1 MAPAKPPFDPL
12 PTEPLLWRLR
22 NAPKTPPPPVFHS
35 SDLMGMIVAAT
46 AKPSRWSGA
55 GSRQAAVAPSAVGTA
70 ALATAGRSGVA
81 RIAFKKG
88 VRPQAARP
96 EPSPY
101 LSGTPP
107 PDLHRP
113 HLLRMPFAA
122 PDDEPPDPLEIRL
135 LRPQGQVAMPHHLP
149 ARVHEPQ
156 LGFGPSPSRG
166 GRDRPSSE
174 HSMIGCLFWLVFCR
188 KTLKLKTKKIK
199 LGCNRPGSA
208 ARSAAQ

>member
-1 MAPAKPPFDPL
+1 MAPDKPPFDPL
-12 PTEPLLWRLR
+12 PTEPPLWRLR

-55 GSRQAAVAPSAVGTA
+55 GSRQAAVAPSADGTA
-70 ALATAGRSGVA
+70 ARATAGRSGVA

-88 VRPQAARP
+88 VRPQTARP

-101 LSGTPP
+101 LSATPP

-113 HLLRMPFAA
+113 HPLRMPFAA

-135 LRPQGQVAMPHHLP
+135 LRPQGQVAIPHHLP
-149 ARVHEPQ
+149 ALVHEPQ
-156 LGFGPSPSRG
+156 LRVRPQPLPGRTRSPLVRAFHDRLLVLAGFLPQNPQ
-166 GRDRPSSE
+166 
-174 HSMIGCLFWLVFCR
+174 
-188 KTLKLKTKKIK
+188 
-199 LGCNRPGSA
+199 A
-208 ARSAAQ
+208 

>member
-12 PTEPLLWRLR
+12 PTEPPLWRLR
-22 NAPKTPPPPVFHS
+22 NALKTPPPPVFHS
-35 SDLMGMIVAAT
+35 SDLTGMIIAAT
-46 AKPSRWSGA
+46 AKPSRWRGA

-88 VRPQAARP
+88 VRPQAARR

-135 LRPQGQVAMPHHLP
+135 LRPQGQVAIPHHLP
-149 ARVHEPQ
+149 ALVHEPQ
-156 LGFGPSPSRG
+156 LGIGHQPLP
-166 GRDRPSSE
+166 GRARPAFVRVFHDRLHVLAGVLLQNP
-174 HSMIGCLFWLVFCR
+174 H
-188 KTLKLKTKKIK
+188 
-199 LGCNRPGSA
+199 A
-208 ARSAAQ
+208 

>member
-1 MAPAKPPFDPL
+1 M
-12 PTEPLLWRLR
+12 
-22 NAPKTPPPPVFHS
+22 
-35 SDLMGMIVAAT
+35 

-55 GSRQAAVAPSAVGTA
+55 GSGQAAVAPSAVGTA
-70 ALATAGRSGVA
+70 ALATAERSGVA

-88 VRPQAARP
+88 VCPQTARR

-122 PDDEPPDPLEIRL
+122 PNNEPPDPLEIRL
-135 LRPQGQVAMPHHLP
+135 LRPQGQVAIPHHLP

-156 LGFGPSPSRG
+156 RGFGPSPSRG
-166 GRDRPSSE
+166 GRGGPSDGGNE
-174 HSMIGCLFWLVFCR
+174 LGCIFSLAFCP
-188 KTLKLKTKKIK
+188 KSLTIISKKK
-199 LGCNRPGSA
+199 ELDCNRPG
-208 ARSAAQ
+208 